1 MFKKVVIFLI
11 CFTCFSFSAQKPI
24 ANKLKRDTLS
34 IEVKHFNANNLRDY
48 KKQSD
53 FNYQISERKPNVL
66 EQIYS
71 WLLKMAKQFLI
82 WLFGVEKAT
91 GILRKLFVIIPY
103 FILGL
108 CLFVITK
115 FFIKINA
122 NQLTK
127 ENISGARNVQV
138 LDEESLLKSE
148 DLDNLR
154 NKAEADGDF
163 RLAIRFEYLKI
174 LKQLS
179 LTNLIDWQQQK
190 TNDDYYHELSN
201 SNLKPFFKQCTLMY
215 DYVWY
220 GNFRVNKV
228 HYQTIKLVLDDFL
241 TKLNK
246 IEPKK

>member
-11 CFTCFSFSAQKPI
+11 CFTCFSFSAQNPI
-24 ANKLKRDTLS
+24 ANKLKRDSLG
-34 IEVKHFNANNLRDY
+34 IEVKHFNAKHLRHY

-53 FNYQISERKPNVL
+53 FNYQVSERKPSIL
-66 EQIYS
+66 EQIYF
-71 WLLKMAKQFLI
+71 WIHKMAQQFLTWI
-82 WLFGVEKAT
+82 FGVEKAT
-91 GILRKLFVIIPY
+91 GILRKLFTVVPY

-115 FFIKINA
+115 FFIKTNI

-127 ENISGARNVQV
+127 GSISNARNVQV
-138 LDEESLLKSE
+138 FDDESLLKSE

-154 NKAEADGDF
+154 NKAEADKDF
-163 RLAIRFEYLKI
+163 RLAVRFEYLKI

-190 TNDDYYHELSN
+190 TNDDYYHELAN
-201 SNLKPFFKQCTLMY
+201 SHLKPFFKQSTLMY

-220 GNFRVNKV
+220 GNFRVDKV
-228 HYQTIKLVLDDFL
+228 HYLTIKSILDDFL
-241 TKLNK
+241 TKINQ
-246 IEPKK
+246 IESK